1 VQRWQRDMSEVDP
14 SATGQMVDR
23 LRAGDPE
30 SFRELVLAY
39 YNVAER
45 FAYSL
50 TRSRETAAD
59 VTQDVFGRVWE
70 LRERLDPA
78 KSIKTYLMTAIRNHA
93 LDTLKRAAA
102 QQRLESRVAQ
112 EYAGVPENQVA
123 ASPEDEFLEALV
135 ATAKAEKAAI
145 LVRAIAALPER
156 RRTVLALRFDQQLS
170 FRAIGEILGISDKA
184 AQQLVIRTVGELK
197 RKLGV

>member
-1 VQRWQRDMSEVDP
+1 MSEVDP